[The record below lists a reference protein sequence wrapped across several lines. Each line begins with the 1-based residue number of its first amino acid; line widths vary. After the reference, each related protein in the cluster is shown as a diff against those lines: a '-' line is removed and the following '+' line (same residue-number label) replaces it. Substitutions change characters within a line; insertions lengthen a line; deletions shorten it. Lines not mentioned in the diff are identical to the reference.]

1 MRQAIID
8 GEATVL
14 GNTGLPDFQ
23 ALRRELGNP
32 ESSRLLY
39 HAFDLLYLNGADLR
53 PASLPARRSGRSD
66 RRHASDLRPP
76 SAGRVQ

>member
-1 MRQAIID
+1 MATTLWESLARELAAH

-53 PASLPARRSGRSD
+53 PASLLDRKQALKCGRS
-66 RRHASDLRPP
+66 PY
-76 SAGRVQ
+76 Q